1 MHAGRK
7 ISFQLLIATLFVG
20 LTLLVALVLGLVLFH
35 RLDLMTLNEAEL
47 RFEALGQRTAG
58 AARAMLK
65 PGKDQVEA
73 LAQTRLAQAQTLPER
88 LHFVP
93 YLAAMLSSNSMSSA
107 SYIAYPSGEFFLLR
121 KWQETA
127 ALEALLA
134 PPPQTVWVAQSSSL
148 ERGKRVGRFHYF
160 SQDLQ
165 LIGERESADY
175 QFDPR
180 ERPWYQA
187 AMAHTDGRARAI
199 TPYQFSSSGRL
210 GLTFSVQ
217 VERSGVVAGS
227 DIRLSAL
234 GDLLAQNQVSPSTR
248 TALLGADGSV
258 LTLQKGRDLALEP
271 ALIKD
276 GQGLGRLPRL
286 EELDA
291 PILQQ
296 LLTHFAVGQSES
308 LEFQEQSWIGMK
320 QELILP
326 DTPPLTLLIASPQ
339 RELLAELA
347 QLRRHS
353 FWLTIAVLL
362 PLLGLV
368 YLASRSLARPVR
380 QLSAEAQQIQNFEF
394 DKPVE
399 VRSSITEIQELADSM
414 SGMKSTIQSF
424 IQISTNLASEGNFDR
439 LLSLVL
445 SEVAETAEAK
455 GGAIYLH
462 DPGSASLQPAHAYL
476 HGQGQLSIENLRAL
490 QLGDEALP
498 WLMLALQSSH
508 VFRLSPQEFTQQF
521 GRESAETQTQSL
533 IALPLRDRQASLVG
547 LLVLPLSEAHVD
559 PGKKALLEA
568 IAGTAAVAIESRRL
582 IEEQR
587 RLLEAFIQLLA
598 GAIDAK
604 SPYTGGHCQ
613 RVPELTKL
621 LARAACEAKTGPFAE
636 FQLGES
642 EWETLHLAAW
652 LHDCGK
658 ITTPEYVVDKATK
671 LETIYDR
678 IHELRMRFEVL
689 KRDAELTYWQ
699 ALQRGEEEGALRA
712 RLQAD
717 LADLDA
723 DFAFVASCNQGGEF
737 MDEAKVARLQTIAA
751 RTWRRTLSD
760 RLGISHE
767 EALRRQAQAEAPLPV
782 DEPLLADQPWH
793 LLPRSEAER
802 LPADNPWGFKLQC
815 PEFLYN
821 RGELY
826 NLSVAR
832 GTLSAEE
839 RYKINEHI
847 IQTIKMLEGLP
858 LPRHLAAVPEIAGG
872 HHEKMDGSGYPKG
885 LARQHLSLP
894 ARMLAIADIFEALTA
909 DDRPYKRGKTLS
921 EALRIMGFMCKDQ
934 HIDADLFA
942 LFLQS
947 GVYLDY
953 AQRYMKPEAI
963 DAVDIAPFLLICEQ
977 MKA

>member
-1 MHAGRK
+1 MYAGRK

-20 LTLLVALVLGLVLFH
+20 LTMLVALVLGLVLFH

-47 RFEALGQRTAG
+47 RFEALGQRTAV

-73 LAQTRLAQAQTLPER
+73 LAQTRLAHAQTLPER

-93 YLAAMLSSNSMSSA
+93 YLAAMLSSNGMSSA
-107 SYIAYPSGEFFLLR
+107 SYIAYPNGEFLLLR
-121 KWQETA
+121 RWQETA
-127 ALEALLA
+127 ALQALLA
-134 PPPQTVWVAQSSSL
+134 PPPQTVWVAQSFSL

-160 SQDLQ
+160 GVDLQ
-165 LIGERESADY
+165 LIAVRESADY

-180 ERPWYQA
+180 ERDWYQA
-187 AMAHTDGRARAI
+187 ALAYTDGRARA
-199 TPYQFSSSGRL
+199 TKPYQFSSSGQL
-210 GLTFSVQ
+210 GLSFAAQ
-217 VERSGVVAGS
+217 VERTGVVVGT

-234 GDLLAQNQVSPSTR
+234 GALLGQNRVSPSTR

-271 ALIKD
+271 ALIKV
-276 GQGLGRLPRL
+276 GQGSGRLPRL
-286 EELDA
+286 DELDA
-291 PILQQ
+291 PVLQQ
-296 LLTHFAVGQSES
+296 LLTHAAVGEGES
-308 LEFQEQSWIGMK
+308 LEFQGQPWIGMR
-320 QELILP
+320 QELSLP

-347 QLRRHS
+347 HLRS
-353 FWLTIAVLL
+353 QSLWLTGLVLL

-368 YLASRSLARPVR
+368 YLASRSLAQPVR
-380 QLSAEAQQIQNFEF
+380 QLSAEAKQIQNFEF

-399 VRSSITEIQELADSM
+399 VRSSITEIRELADSM
-414 SGMKSTIQSF
+414 GGMKSTIQSF

-445 SEVAETAEAK
+445 SEVVETAGAR

-462 DPGSASLQPAHAYL
+462 EPSSASLQPAHAYL
-476 HGQGQLSIENLRAL
+476 HGQGLLSVEKLRAL
-490 QLGDEALP
+490 QLGAEALP
-498 WLMLALQSSH
+498 WVLAALQRSH
-508 VFRLSPQEFTQQF
+508 VFRLDPHEFAQQF
-521 GRESAETQTQSL
+521 GRETAAPTTQSL

-547 LLVLPLSEAHVD
+547 LIVLPLYDVRVD

-582 IEEQR
+582 IQEQK

-613 RVPELTKL
+613 RVPELAKL
-621 LARAACEAKTGPFAE
+621 LARAACEATDGPFAD
-636 FQLGES
+636 FQLSES

-658 ITTPEYVVDKATK
+658 ITTPEYIVDKATK

-689 KRDAELTYWQ
+689 KRDAELAYWQ
-699 ALQRGEEEGALRA
+699 DLQRGGEEGVLQA

-717 LADLDA
+717 LAELDA

-737 MDEAKVARLQTIAA
+737 MDEAKVARLQAIGA

-767 EALRRQAQAEAPLPV
+767 EALRRQGQAEALPT
-782 DEPLLADQPWH
+782 EERLLADQPWH
-793 LLPRSEAER
+793 LLERGEADR

-847 IQTIKMLEGLP
+847 IQTIKMLQGLP

-885 LARQHLSLP
+885 LLREQLSLP

-921 EALRIMGFMCKDQ
+921 EALRIMGFMCKDR
-934 HIDADLFA
+934 HIDAELFA
-942 LFLQS
+942 LFLRS
-947 GVYLDY
+947 GIYLDY

-963 DAVDIAPFLLICEQ
+963 AAVDIAPYLAICEQ
-977 MKA
+977 MRT